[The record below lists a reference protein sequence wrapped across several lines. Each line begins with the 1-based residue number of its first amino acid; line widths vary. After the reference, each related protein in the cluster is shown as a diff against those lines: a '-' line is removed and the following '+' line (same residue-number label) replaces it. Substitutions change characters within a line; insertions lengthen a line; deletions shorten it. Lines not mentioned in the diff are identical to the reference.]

1 MNRRIGAASLSAA
14 LAAAVLVG
22 GTAQAYAAAASPAPA
37 HAAPAHAAPAPV
49 AAPAVQEGASAQ
61 ALDIWHW
68 VGRYNSQFAAEAAY
82 WVLYGLGSAIAMRIE
97 KIWDNGVE
105 TWELYIQ

>member
-1 MNRRIGAASLSAA
+1 MNRRIGAVSLSAA

-22 GTAQAYAAAASPAPA
+22 GTAQAYAAAASP
-37 HAAPAHAAPAPV
+37 APAHAAPAPV